1 MNYLAGVLLG
11 LVFLVESFVWFIR
24 SMSETAYRSKSIST
38 SNIIMYLTRVLLVG
52 YQILINYKIETGGG
66 VKEVVLSGLIAMI
79 AALLSHALIF
89 CNESVLHG
97 FWTVFRKLSLLCR
110 IIHKDELSDKVYV
123 VTPWRSGL
131 NIVVLASLVSTISL
145 LLVYTLPQ
153 IFATLFYDYRLTLS
167 SVGQVISF
175 LGMLVTLFVLDPRL
189 FKMHDSGEIKT
200 GFIQYLNGRMWGFM
214 VSISALSVGYLL
226 V

>member
-24 SMSETAYRSKSIST
+24 SMSAAEYRSKSIST
-38 SNIIMYLTRVLLVG
+38 SNIIMYITRVMLVG

-66 VKEVVLSGLIAMI
+66 ISEVIMSGVVAMLV
-79 AALLSHALIF
+79 ALLSHALIF
-89 CNESVLHG
+89 GNHTVLQTCWAA
-97 FWTVFRKLSLLCR
+97 FKRVSMAFR
-110 IIHKDELSDKVYV
+110 IIHKDELSEVVYV
-123 VTPWRSGL
+123 PQWRSGA
-131 NIVVLASLVSTISL
+131 NMIVLASLLSTVSL

-175 LGMLVTLFVLDPRL
+175 AGMLITLFVLDPRL
-189 FKMHDSGEIKT
+189 FKMHDTGEIKT
-200 GFIQYLNGRMWGFM
+200 GFAQYLSGRMWGFF
-214 VSISALSVGYLL
+214 VSAIGIGIGYVLL
-226 V
+226 